1 VNTSCLVTIEK
12 INELIESK
20 VGPQRFRIW
29 FKNSTRLIIEDDYV
43 KVGVPNLFVGGWLE
57 THFSTDINN
66 AVNDVTQKEMKVIY
80 TIDPELF
87 GHQRRRQLDSQAE
100 SVEKCT
106 NPSVHQRKRK
116 RVYNSSA
123 TNLRLKLDNFIVGPS
138 NELAWSAS
146 QTVIKEPGR
155 HFNPLFIH
163 GNCGLGKTHLLQG
176 LCNEVLKRRPDT
188 RLIYVSGEEF
198 TNQFILGLKMNKLD
212 AFRKRFR
219 EADLLV
225 IDDIHFIANKKATQ
239 EEFLHTF
246 NAIDTAS
253 KQIVLASDAHPKM
266 IGMLTE
272 SLVSRFV
279 SGMVVKV
286 DTPDIKTRLKILSQ
300 RVKELKKDIPQPV
313 LQYIAENLQ
322 ANIRELEGAL
332 LKVVA
337 FASLTK
343 EPVTLVMARQALD
356 DHITRTDPI
365 VHLSD
370 IESTVATFFGIT
382 PADIHSSKKN
392 RTVSLARGVAMFLAR
407 KHTSLSYPEIGRF
420 MGNKNHATVI
430 LACRKVQ
437 KYITNE
443 EEAVRWETPSGRT
456 DMQIESM
463 IGQLETAIGR

>member
-1 VNTSCLVTIEK
+1 MNASCLITVEK
-12 INELIESK
+12 INELIESR

-57 THFSTDINN
+57 NHFASDINI
-66 AVNDVTQKEMKVIY
+66 AVKDAMQKEMKVIY

-87 GHQRRRQLDSQAE
+87 GNQRRRQLDSQAE

-106 NPSVHQRKRK
+106 NPTVHQRKRK
-116 RVYNSSA
+116 KSFNQSA
-123 TNLRLKLDNFIVGPS
+123 SNLRLKLDNFIVGPS
-138 NELAWSAS
+138 NELARSAA
-146 QTVIKEPGR
+146 QTVIEEPGR

-176 LCNEVLKRRPDT
+176 LCNEVLKRRPET
-188 RLIYVSGEEF
+188 RIIYVSGEEF
-198 TNQFILGLKMNKLD
+198 TNQFVLGLKMNKLD
-212 AFRKRFR
+212 AFRQRFR

-266 IGMLTE
+266 IGMLSE
-272 SLVSRFV
+272 RLVSRFV

-286 DTPDIKTRLKILSQ
+286 DTPEIKTRLEILTQ

-365 VHLSD
+365 LHLSD

-392 RTVSLARGVAMFLAR
+392 RTVSLARAVAMFLAR

-437 KYITNE
+437 NFITSE

>member
-1 VNTSCLVTIEK
+1 MNTSCLDIIEK
-12 INELIESK
+12 INTLLETK

-29 FKNSTRLIIEDDYV
+29 FKNSTRLTIEDDYV

-57 THFSTDINN
+57 NHFSTQISE
-66 AVNDVTQKEMKVIY
+66 AVKEVTKKDKKVIY
-80 TIDPELF
+80 TIDPDLF
-87 GHQRRRQLDSQAE
+87 GGQRRRQLDSQAE
-100 SVEKCT
+100 SVQKFS
-106 NPSVHQRKRK
+106 NPSVNQRKK
-116 RVYNSSA
+116 RPGHFNNN
-123 TNLRLKLDNFIVGPS
+123 TLRLKLDNFIVGPS
-138 NELAWSAS
+138 NELAWSAA
-146 QTVIKEPGR
+146 QTVISEPIR

-176 LCNEVLKRRPDT
+176 ICNEVLKRRPDT
-188 RLIYVSGEEF
+188 RFIYVSGEEF
-198 TNQFILGLKMNKLD
+198 TNQFIIALKMGKLD
-212 AFRKRFR
+212 AFRQRFR

-246 NAIDTAS
+246 NAIDIAS
-253 KQIVLASDAHPKM
+253 KQVVLASDAHPKM
-266 IGMLTE
+266 IGML
-272 SLVSRFV
+272 SDNLVSRFV

-286 DTPDIKTRLKILSQ
+286 DTPDVKTRIKILNQ
-300 RVKELKKDIPQPV
+300 RVNEMKKDVPAPV
-313 LQYIAENLQ
+313 IQYIAENLH

-332 LKVVA
+332 LKVIA
-337 FASLTK
+337 FATLTR
-343 EPVTLVMARQALD
+343 EPVSLAMARQALD
-356 DHITRTDPI
+356 DHITKVDPI

-392 RTVSLARGVAMFLAR
+392 RTVSLARAVAMFLAR

-437 KYITNE
+437 KFINTE
-443 EEAVRWETPSGRT
+443 DEAVRWETPSGRA
-456 DMQIESM
+456 DMKIEAM
-463 IGQLETAIGR
+463 LGQLETAIGK